1 MWEIWLVARDIRL
14 ISGRKEGHA
23 HNEASAKIE
32 SMSTAE
38 EARAPQT
45 LVNEYGV
52 PPVKWVLLNKLVPE
66 SMEYVVGMS
75 IAERGQALSEQ
86 VTEDEGEGEGKNR
99 GRSQKIWRIIL
110 PTGELAGWSK
120 WSSK

>member
-1 MWEIWLVARDIRL
+1 MVARDIRL
-14 ISGRKEGHA
+14 IAGRKEGQA

-32 SMSTAE
+32 SMSMAE

-45 LVNEYGV
+45 LVNEYEV
-52 PPVKWVLLNKLVPE
+52 PPVKWVSPNKLVPG
-66 SMEYVVGMS
+66 SMEYVAGMS
-75 IAERGQALSEQ
+75 IAEHGQVLSEQ

-99 GRSQKIWRIIL
+99 ARSQKIWRTIR
-110 PTGELAGWSK
+110 PMGELAGWSK